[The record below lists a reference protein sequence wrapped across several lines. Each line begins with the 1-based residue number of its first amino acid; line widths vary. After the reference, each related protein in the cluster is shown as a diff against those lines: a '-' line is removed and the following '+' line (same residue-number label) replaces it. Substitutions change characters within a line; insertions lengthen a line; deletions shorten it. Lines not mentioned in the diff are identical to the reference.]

1 MQEIEKKK
9 SEMRGDVPEGW
20 VIKKLETLAV
30 IQQGISKGKIFKNVE
45 TVFYPYLRVANVKDG
60 YFDLSEIKLIQ
71 LPVTDLDRYAIE
83 KDDVLITEGGDPDKL
98 GRGSIWNNELER
110 PVFQNHLFRIRSN
123 PKDLIPQFLFNVL
136 QSHRTKTYFL
146 GSAKQ
151 TTGIASINSTQVK
164 STPILLPPISDQRA
178 IADCLSTWDEAIQ
191 TAEELIRQKELQKKW
206 LMQQLLTGKKRLKG
220 FSGEWRFIRFKEIY
234 SQVKEKVGARSFLTL
249 SVTKGGIVS
258 QEEYFKKEISSDD
271 TSNYLVVE
279 KGNMV
284 MSGLNFWMGSIDV
297 LTHFDSG
304 KVSPAYKVFEIIND
318 TISPELMKIFVRS
331 QLMLEALIG
340 SSVIGASIVRR
351 NMDRETL
358 DEWSFKIPSLE
369 EQQAIAS
376 ILSESNRELDL
387 LRKRLAKLQEQK
399 KGLMQVLLTGKR
411 RLNLKK

>member
-279 KGNMV
+279 KGV
-284 MSGLNFWMGSIDV
+284 V
-297 LTHFDSG
+297 
-304 KVSPAYKVFEIIND
+304 
-318 TISPELMKIFVRS
+318 
-331 QLMLEALIG
+331 
-340 SSVIGASIVRR
+340 
-351 NMDRETL
+351 
-358 DEWSFKIPSLE
+358 
-369 EQQAIAS
+369 
-376 ILSESNRELDL
+376 
-387 LRKRLAKLQEQK
+387 
-399 KGLMQVLLTGKR
+399 
-411 RLNLKK
+411 

>member
-164 STPILLPPISDQRA
+164 STPILLPPISEQRA
-178 IADCLSTWDEAIQ
+178 IADCLSTWDGAIQ
-191 TAEELIRQKELQKKW
+191 VSEQLIRQKELQKKW

-220 FSGEWRFIRFKEIY
+220 FSGEWSERKLGEICKIKKGKSLSSRDLENGVFPVIAGGKSSPYSNSEFSDENVITVSASGAYAGFISFHQYKIWASDCSVIKDVKGVSGIEYLYFLLALNQEKIYKLQTGGAQPHVYPKDLNNFKI
-234 SQVKEKVGARSFLTL
+234 F
-249 SVTKGGIVS
+249 
-258 QEEYFKKEISSDD
+258 ISSC
-271 TSNYLVVE
+271 T
-279 KGNMV
+279 
-284 MSGLNFWMGSIDV
+284 
-297 LTHFDSG
+297 
-304 KVSPAYKVFEIIND
+304 
-318 TISPELMKIFVRS
+318 
-331 QLMLEALIG
+331 
-340 SSVIGASIVRR
+340 
-351 NMDRETL
+351 
-358 DEWSFKIPSLE
+358 E

-376 ILSESNRELDL
+376 ILSESDRELDL
-387 LRKRLAKLQEQK
+387 LRNRLEKIREQK

-411 RLNLKK
+411 RLRIKEL